1 MSKVNDDLVFVA
13 AKRTP
18 FGTFG
23 GSLSKVS
30 ATDLAVQASQACLD
44 QASLKG
50 ENEMRC
56 DVRIGRNRT
65 RDLRNDR

>member
-50 ENEMRC
+50 EDIDAVVMGN
-56 DVRIGRNRT
+56 VALTGVT
-65 RDLRNDR
+65 K